1 MSIVDTLSMVPLLRL
16 RHGDGVADAAEGVV
30 STVAAVGGNDEIL
43 FAEAVGR
50 PLPRL
55 RM

>member
-30 STVAAVGGNDEIL
+30 AAVAATGGDEL
-43 FAEAVGR
+43 TGLMANWRQYSV
-50 PLPRL
+50 
-55 RM
+55 